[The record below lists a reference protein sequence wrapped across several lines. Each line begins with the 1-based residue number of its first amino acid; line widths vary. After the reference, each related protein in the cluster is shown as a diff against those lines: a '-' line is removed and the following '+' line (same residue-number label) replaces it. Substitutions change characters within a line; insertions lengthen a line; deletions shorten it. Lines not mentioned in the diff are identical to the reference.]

1 MAFMRWLQ
9 KIWHAV
15 SEPFV
20 FLKPIR
26 FVVIPLAILLWALIY
41 SAEGQDSIRAVVEFD
56 RDCPHWGALAWF
68 VVCVSLLALQSW
80 YWARQ
85 MLRVNFPQCG
95 ATAETAEQGTQ
106 PAKTTEELA
115 SDYSVTQTWTPRIL
129 GIVAFLIA
137 IGALLR
143 TAYLD
148 YSHRWDYTMTVI
160 AITIAILIVMMI
172 LFIVFVVKRRSKVGQ
187 SPRVSS
193 HDQLAPATRYIL
205 RFTLLLALLF
215 VVWTALSPLTTGI
228 VFPSPSMLMIS
239 AAIWIGIGSWLIYWA
254 DLYRVPIIAILLL
267 LAFGFSFFNDNH
279 AVRKLAGDVGPDNP
293 IVRKDIATT
302 FNDWLGKLN
311 AKYPSEPNHP
321 VYIVATEGGGIRA
334 AYWTA
339 SVLTALQDA
348 APQFSDHVFAISAV
362 SGGSLGATTFTSL
375 VADSNRVKA
384 ESDCDILN
392 KPENQKTFRFAA
404 QQALSYD
411 FLAPTLASLLH
422 ADLVQRFLPIGF
434 IPDRAKA
441 LETGWERGWRTHI
454 RTASGADDDFFSG
467 GFAKMYADHGNALL
481 PSLFLNG
488 TIVEQGQRTITSNCL
503 LGNDIPDSYDTL
515 TQLGSDVRL
524 STAAHN
530 SARFTYVSPV
540 GSMLNPG
547 LIDHIADG
555 GYFEN
560 SGGQTAAD
568 IIRKVLSP
576 APSNVKVKLIL
587 IRFQEVD
594 PTGKPVP
601 PSGPTRFANEVL
613 SPLRALL
620 NVRGA
625 HATLAYSEVQRQVNE
640 LVPPGEQ
647 FEFLLTQE
655 KKGIVLPLGWL
666 LAQRTRSAIDEQV
679 GPDVPAN
686 LSPAIKPSVER
697 NRGFLLKIAAD
708 LAPQG
713 ALPAAK
719 HDSVQTEAIQSEDR
733 MKQ

>member
-56 RDCPHWGALAWF
+56 RNCPHWGALAWF

-95 ATAETAEQGTQ
+95 TTAATAETGT
-106 PAKTTEELA
+106 PRAKTTEELA
-115 SDYSVTQTWTPRIL
+115 TDYSVTQTWIPRLL

-148 YSHRWDYTMTVI
+148 YSGGWDYTMTVI

-172 LFIVFVVKRRSKVGQ
+172 LFIVFVVMRRSKVGQ

-215 VVWTALSPLTTGI
+215 VIWTALSPLTTGI

-279 AVRKLAGDVGPDNP
+279 AVRKLGGDVGPDNP

-302 FNDWLGKLN
+302 FNEWLGKLN
-311 AKYPSEPNHP
+311 AKYPAEGNHP

-384 ESDCDILN
+384 ESDCDTLN

-422 ADLVQRFLPIGF
+422 ADLVQRFLPVGF

-454 RTASGADDDFFSG
+454 RTASGADDNFFSG
-467 GFAKMYADHGNALL
+467 GFAKMYADHGNMLV

-503 LGNDIPDSYDTL
+503 LGDDIPDSYDTL
-515 TQLGSDVRL
+515 SQLGSDVRL

-568 IIRKVLSP
+568 VIRKVTSLHP
-576 APSNVKVKLIL
+576 PNVTIKLIL
-587 IRFQEVD
+587 IRFHEVD
-594 PTGKPVP
+594 TNGRDVSPK
-601 PSGPTRFANEVL
+601 GPTRFANEVL

-625 HATLAYSEVQRQVNE
+625 HATLAYSEVEQLVKQ
-640 LVPPGEQ
+640 LVPPADQ

-655 KKGIVLPLGWL
+655 QKGIVLPLGWL

-679 GPDVPAN
+679 GPDVPEK
-686 LSPAIKPSVER
+686 LSPAIKPFVER
-697 NRGFLLKIAAD
+697 NRGFLVKIATE

-713 ALPAAK
+713 ALPAIK
-719 HDSVQTEAIQSEDR
+719 QDSVQTEAKQSEDR

>member
-1 MAFMRWLQ
+1 
-9 KIWHAV
+9 
-15 SEPFV
+15 
-20 FLKPIR
+20 
-26 FVVIPLAILLWALIY
+26 
-41 SAEGQDSIRAVVEFD
+41 
-56 RDCPHWGALAWF
+56 
-68 VVCVSLLALQSW
+68 
-80 YWARQ
+80 
-85 MLRVNFPQCG
+85 
-95 ATAETAEQGTQ
+95 
-106 PAKTTEELA
+106 
-115 SDYSVTQTWTPRIL
+115 
-129 GIVAFLIA
+129 
-137 IGALLR
+137 
-143 TAYLD
+143 
-148 YSHRWDYTMTVI
+148 
-160 AITIAILIVMMI
+160 
-172 LFIVFVVKRRSKVGQ
+172 
-187 SPRVSS
+187 
-193 HDQLAPATRYIL
+193 
-205 RFTLLLALLF
+205 
-215 VVWTALSPLTTGI
+215 
-228 VFPSPSMLMIS
+228 MLMIS

-254 DLYRVPIIAILLL
+254 DLYRIPIIAILLL

-279 AVRKLAGDVGPDNP
+279 AVRKLQGGAADNP
-293 IVRKDIATT
+293 IARKDIATT
-302 FNDWLGKLN
+302 FSEWLGKLN
-311 AKYPSEPNHP
+311 AKYPSEGNHP

-362 SGGSLGATTFTSL
+362 SGGSLGAATFTSL

-392 KPENQKTFRFAA
+392 KPEDQKTFRFAA

-441 LETGWERGWRTHI
+441 LETGWERGWRTHV
-454 RTASGADDDFFSG
+454 RTASGDDDFFSG
-467 GFAKMYADHGNALL
+467 GFAKMYADHGSALV

-503 LGNDIPDSYDTL
+503 IGADIPDSYDTL
-515 TQLGSDVRL
+515 NQLGSDVRL

-540 GSMLNPG
+540 GSILNPG

-568 IIRKVLSP
+568 VIRKVTSLHP
-576 APSNVKVKLIL
+576 PNVTIKLIL

-594 PTGKPVP
+594 TNGKPVP
-601 PSGPTRFANEVL
+601 PKGPTRFANEVL

-625 HATLAYSEVQRQVNE
+625 HATLAYSEVEQ
-640 LVPPGEQ
+640 LVASDQQ

-655 KKGIVLPLGWL
+655 QKGIVLPLGWL

-679 GPDVPAN
+679 GPDVPEK
-686 LSPAIKPSVER
+686 LSPAIKPYVER
-697 NRGFLLKIAAD
+697 NRGFLVKIATD

-713 ALPAAK
+713 ALPAIK
-719 HDSVQTEAIQSEDR
+719 QDSVQTEAKQSEDR